1 MRAYR
6 PLDCGGLPTLELTT
20 AELFEITQG
29 AASLPGRWSATGQC
43 TSDGISYAGLIDPD
57 GNGRV
62 AILIAR
68 DTDGLYV
75 ARASGE
81 VVARGCASI
90 TEALAAVR
98 WLLRQR

>member
-1 MRAYR
+1 M
-6 PLDCGGLPTLELTT
+6 PLNPWTVGAFPTLELTD

-57 GNGRV
+57 GDGRV

-68 DTDGLYV
+68 DADGLFV

-81 VVARGCASI
+81 VVARGCANI